1 MNVPWKKK
9 KNDIPRRRLD
19 ATPSN
24 LDVPTGQLNRT
35 VFNRNRTIVG
45 TSSLS
50 VSSVNELSGDLR
62 SPRAHVHHL
71 TAHRRR
77 LGGILTIVLLGAGVL
92 IWFLYEFTA
101 FTQITPTT
109 SGIVIDTKRY
119 TRTFNDYFAARPGER
134 LRPFINERQLSNY
147 VSQTNP
153 EVRSVH
159 VNGSAGL
166 ATSQFDVAFR
176 QPVAGWLIGNKQY
189 YVDKDGVSFQTNY
202 FARPQ
207 VKIVDQ
213 SGVPQTSGSV
223 VASSRFLRFVGRTV
237 DLARGA
243 GLTVE
248 QAVIPSGTTRQI
260 EVRLAGHTYPI
271 KLSLDRPVGEQV
283 EDMQRAVAFMDARSL
298 RPQYI
303 DVRVSGKAYYR

>member
-1 MNVPWKKK
+1 MQKPWGKKK
-9 KNDIPRRRLD
+9 VDIPRRRLD
-19 ATPSN
+19 GATQNADVVTPKTGPS
-24 LDVPTGQLNRT
+24 L
-35 VFNRNRTIVG
+35 FKRNRTIVG
-45 TSSLS
+45 STSLS
-50 VSSVNELSGDLR
+50 VSSVNELGGDLR
-62 SPRAHVHHL
+62 SSRTHVHHL

-77 LGGILTIVLLGAGVL
+77 LGAILMIVIAVAGLLL
-92 IWFLYEFTA
+92 WFLYEFTA
-101 FTQITPTT
+101 FLQISAT
-109 SGIVIDTKRY
+109 SDSFVIDKQRY
-119 TRTFNDYFAARPGER
+119 VRTMNDYYAARPGER
-134 LRPFINERQLSNY
+134 LRPLLNEKQLSDY

-153 EVRSVH
+153 EVKAVH
-159 VNGSAGL
+159 VNGAAGL
-166 ATSQFDVAFR
+166 AMSQVDITFR
-176 QPVAGWLIGNKQY
+176 QPVAGWLIGSKQY

-207 VKIVDQ
+207 VKIIDQ

-237 DLARGA
+237 DLARGG

-260 EVRLAGHTYPI
+260 EVRLAGHSYPI

-283 EDMQRAVAFMDARSL
+283 EDMQRAVGYMDSRGL
-298 RPQYI
+298 HPQYI

>member
-19 ATPSN
+19 ATPSH
-24 LDVPTGQLNRT
+24 LDVPTGQSSRT

-62 SPRAHVHHL
+62 SPRTHVHHL

-77 LGGILTIVLLGAGVL
+77 LGGILTIVLMGAGVL

-119 TRTFNDYFAARPGER
+119 IHTFNDYFAARPGER

-166 ATSQFDVAFR
+166 ATSQFDVTFR

-248 QAVIPSGTTRQI
+248 QAVIPTGTTRQI
-260 EVRLAGHTYPI
+260 ELRLAGRNYPI